1 LRIPG
6 GVAAIAVIGLVIAGC
21 ATPVA
26 LRTAPAP
33 VEGCDA
39 AMYGGVLVE
48 SAQSG
53 LAIQG
58 LAGEREVVEVL
69 WPFGYSATRD
79 LDGTATIRDPSGAEI
94 AEVGDTVTMG
104 GSRDAEGVWIACA
117 GTVANAPG
125 I

>member
-1 LRIPG
+1 MRIAG
-6 GVAAIAVIGLVIAGC
+6 GLAAALIGMAIAGC

-33 VEGCDA
+33 VDGCDA
-39 AMYGGVLVE
+39 AMYGGVLVA
-48 SAQSG
+48 SAWSG
-53 LAIQG
+53 LAVQG
-58 LAGEREVVEVL
+58 LGGGREVVEVL

-79 LDGTATIRDPSGAEI
+79 RSGKATLRDGSGDEI
-94 AEVGDTVTMG
+94 AQEGETITMG
-104 GSRDAEGVWIACA
+104 GGRDGDGAWIACA